1 MLRQSGELDPAGNCI
16 TSTDR
21 GTMTEKIDIKNL
33 TLPALEQFLQGQG
46 KERFRALQ
54 VFKWIYQKDAG
65 SFDEMTNISKDLR
78 RELSETACISNL
90 APEAVEQGNDGTRKY
105 LFNLADGQGVEAV
118 LIPIEGRN
126 TLCISSQVGCAMA
139 CEFCLTGTFKLT
151 RNLTTAEIVNQIM
164 AVRRDLVLNPPAL
177 TAAAAITGGLYDDG
191 DEGDDESIES
201 PAAIRNIVMMGMG
214 EPLHNLD
221 NVIPAIQIMI
231 DGNGLQ
237 LSNRRVTVS
246 TCGLVPEM
254 ARLGRE
260 VPNVNL
266 AVSLNATT
274 DELRNRIMPV
284 NRRYPLKEL
293 LKACRE
299 FPLPGR
305 RKVTFEYVML
315 GGVNDS
321 LEDAK
326 RLLRLISDI
335 PNKVNLIPFNEH
347 EGCGFRAPTRAA
359 IDAFHKF
366 LIDRHVTVITR
377 DSRGGDISAA
387 CGQLKGRLEK
397 K

>member
-1 MLRQSGELDPAGNCI
+1 M
-16 TSTDR
+16 TSKVDL
-21 GTMTEKIDIKNL
+21 KNL
-33 TLPALEQFLQGQG
+33 TLAALEQFLQGQG

-54 VFKWIYQKDAG
+54 VFKWIYQQDAVG
-65 SFDEMTNISKDLR
+65 FEEMTNISKALR
-78 RELSETACISNL
+78 TELAETAFISNL
-90 APEAVEQGNDGTRKY
+90 IPEAVEEGSDGTRKY
-105 LFNLADGQGVEAV
+105 LFTLGDGHAVESV

-151 RNLTTAEIVNQIM
+151 RNLTSAEIINQIM
-164 AVRRDLVLNPPAL
+164 SVRRDLVLNPPTAQ
-177 TAAAAITGGLYDDG
+177 AAASDFDDG
-191 DEGDDESIES
+191 DESDDGQPAS
-201 PAAIRNIVMMGMG
+201 PAAIRNIVLMGMG

-260 VPNVNL
+260 IPNVNL

-274 DELRNRIMPV
+274 DELRDRIMPV
-284 NRRYPLKEL
+284 NRSYPLKTL
-293 LKACRE
+293 LQACRE

-315 GGVNDS
+315 GGMNDS
-321 LEDAK
+321 LDDAK

-347 EGCGFRAPTRAA
+347 EGCDFKAPTRKA
-359 IDAFHKF
+359 IDAFHKY

-387 CGQLKGRLEK
+387 CGQLKGKLEK
-397 K
+397 QKSSHHRVTEDTEKV

>member
-1 MLRQSGELDPAGNCI
+1 MNANDQ
-16 TSTDR
+16 TTKTDL
-21 GTMTEKIDIKNL
+21 KNL
-33 TLPALEQFLQGQG
+33 TLPGLEQFLQGQG

-54 VFKWIYQKDAG
+54 VFKWIYQQDARG
-65 SFDEMTNISKDLR
+65 FEEMTNISKALR
-78 RELSETACISNL
+78 AELAETAYISNL
-90 APEAVEQGNDGTRKY
+90 EPEAIEEGSDGTRKY
-105 LFNLADGQGVEAV
+105 LFTLDDGNAVESV

-164 AVRRDLVLNPPAL
+164 AVKRDLIRNPPAL
-177 TAAAAITGGLYDDG
+177 SLAVTEAV
-191 DEGDDESIES
+191 DDEDDDDQPES
-201 PAAIRNIVMMGMG
+201 PAAIRNIVLMGMG
-214 EPLHNLD
+214 EPLHNLY
-221 NVIPAIQIMI
+221 NVIPAIRIMI

-254 ARLGRE
+254 ERLGRE
-260 VPNVNL
+260 IPNVNL

-274 DELRNRIMPV
+274 DELRNKIMPV
-284 NRRYPLKEL
+284 NRSYPLREL
-293 LKACRE
+293 LKACKE

-321 LEDAK
+321 LEDAR
-326 RLLRLISDI
+326 RLLKLISDI

-347 EGCGFRAPTRAA
+347 EGCGFKAPSRAA
-359 IDAFHKF
+359 IDAFHKY

-387 CGQLKGRLEK
+387 CGQLKGKLEK
-397 K
+397 KPIT

>member
-1 MLRQSGELDPAGNCI
+1 
-16 TSTDR
+16 
-21 GTMTEKIDIKNL
+21 
-33 TLPALEQFLQGQG
+33 
-46 KERFRALQ
+46 
-54 VFKWIYQKDAG
+54 
-65 SFDEMTNISKDLR
+65 
-78 RELSETACISNL
+78 
-90 APEAVEQGNDGTRKY
+90 
-105 LFNLADGQGVEAV
+105 
-118 LIPIEGRN
+118 
-126 TLCISSQVGCAMA
+126 
-139 CEFCLTGTFKLT
+139 
-151 RNLTTAEIVNQIM
+151 M
-164 AVRRDLVLNPPAL
+164 AVKRDLIRNPPAL
-177 TAAAAITGGLYDDG
+177 LIDGGQLSGADDEDGDDG
-191 DEGDDESIES
+191 TPES
-201 PAAIRNIVMMGMG
+201 PAVIRNIVMMGMG

-254 ARLGRE
+254 ERLGRE
-260 VPNVNL
+260 IPNVNL

-274 DELRNRIMPV
+274 DELRDRIMPV
-284 NRRYPLKEL
+284 NRKYPLKEL
-293 LKACRE
+293 LRACRE

-347 EGCGFRAPTRAA
+347 EGCDFKAPTRAA
-359 IDAFHKF
+359 IDAFHTY

-377 DSRGGDISAA
+377 DSRGSDISAA
-387 CGQLKGRLEK
+387 CGQLKGRLQK
-397 K
+397 

>member
-1 MLRQSGELDPAGNCI
+1 
-16 TSTDR
+16 
-21 GTMTEKIDIKNL
+21 MTTKIDLKNL

-54 VFKWIYQKDAG
+54 VFKWIYQQDIVN
-65 SFDEMTNISKDLR
+65 FDEMTNISKTLR
-78 RELSETACISNL
+78 TELGETAFISNL
-90 APEAVEQGNDGTRKY
+90 ETEAVEEGSDGTRKY
-105 LFNLADGQGVEAV
+105 LFNLGDGHAVESV

-164 AVRRDLVLNPPAL
+164 AVRRDLAINPPVMQVD
-177 TAAAAITGGLYDDG
+177 GGPRLENDDDSDDTDDG
-191 DEGDDESIES
+191 SRVS
-201 PAAIRNIVMMGMG
+201 PASIRNVVLMGMG

-260 VPNVNL
+260 IPNVNL

-274 DELRNRIMPV
+274 DELRDRIMPV
-284 NRRYPLKEL
+284 NRRYPIKSL
-293 LKACRE
+293 LQACRE
-299 FPLPGR
+299 FPLPSR
-305 RKVTFEYVML
+305 RKVTFEYVMM
-315 GGVNDS
+315 GGINDS
-321 LEDAK
+321 LDDAK

-347 EGCGFRAPTRAA
+347 EGCEFRAPTRAA

-387 CGQLKGRLEK
+387 CGQLKGKLEK
-397 K
+397 QNAPHHRVTEDTEKV

>member
-1 MLRQSGELDPAGNCI
+1 MIEK
-16 TSTDR
+16 TDL
-21 GTMTEKIDIKNL
+21 KNL
-33 TLPALEQFLQGQG
+33 TLPALELFLKGRG
-46 KERFRALQ
+46 KERFRATQ
-54 VFKWIYQKDAG
+54 IFKWIFQHDVDN
-65 SFDEMTNISKDLR
+65 FEEMTNISKDLR
-78 RELSETACISNL
+78 RELAETACISNL
-90 APEAVEQGNDGTRKY
+90 EPEAVEQGSDGTRKY
-105 LFNLADGQGVEAV
+105 LFSLGDGNGVEAV

-126 TLCISSQVGCAMA
+126 TLCISSQAGCAMG

-164 AVRRDLVLNPPAL
+164 AVERDLLKNPPLLLADPD
-177 TAAAAITGGLYDDG
+177 AAGLITDDG
-191 DEGDDESIES
+191 DEGDDEQAPS
-201 PAAIRNIVMMGMG
+201 PAGIRNIVMMGMG

-237 LSNRRVTVS
+237 FSNRRVTVS

-254 ARLGRE
+254 ERLGRE
-260 VPNVNL
+260 IPNVNL

-284 NRRYPLKEL
+284 NRRYPLQEL
-293 LKACRE
+293 LKACRQ

-315 GGVNDS
+315 GGLNDS

-347 EGCGFRAPTRAA
+347 EGCDFKAPTKAA
-359 IDAFHKF
+359 IDAFHKY

-387 CGQLKGRLEK
+387 CGQLKGKLEK
-397 K
+397 NNND

>member
-1 MLRQSGELDPAGNCI
+1 MTRAK
-16 TSTDR
+16 TDL
-21 GTMTEKIDIKNL
+21 KNL

-54 VFKWIYQKDAG
+54 VFKWIYQQDAHA
-65 SFDEMTNISKDLR
+65 FEEMTNISKALR
-78 RELSETACISNL
+78 AELSETAFISNL
-90 APEAVEQGNDGTRKY
+90 EPEAIEEGSDGTRKY
-105 LFNLADGQGVEAV
+105 LFSLSDGQAVESV

-151 RNLTTAEIVNQIM
+151 RNLTTAEIVNQII
-164 AVRRDLVLNPPAL
+164 AVKRDLARNPPTVMSDVVAV
-177 TAAAAITGGLYDDG
+177 DD
-191 DEGDDESIES
+191 DDESDEGVSVDS
-201 PAAIRNIVMMGMG
+201 PAAIRNIVLMGMG

-221 NVIPAIQIMI
+221 NVIPAIRIMI

-274 DELRNRIMPV
+274 DELRDRIMPV
-284 NRRYPLKEL
+284 NRSYPLKEL
-293 LKACRE
+293 LKACKE

-315 GGVNDS
+315 GGVNDT

-326 RLLRLISDI
+326 RLLKLISDI

-347 EGCGFRAPTRAA
+347 EGCDFKAPTRAA
-359 IDAFHKF
+359 IDAFHKY

-387 CGQLKGRLEK
+387 CGQLKGKLRK
-397 K
+397 

>member
-1 MLRQSGELDPAGNCI
+1 MTPK
-16 TSTDR
+16 TDL
-21 GTMTEKIDIKNL
+21 KNL
-33 TLPALEQFLQGQG
+33 PLPALEQFLQGQG

-54 VFKWIYQKDAG
+54 VFKWIYQQDAHD
-65 SFDEMTNISKDLR
+65 FDEMTNISKALR
-78 RELSETACISNL
+78 AELADTAFISNL
-90 APEAVEQGNDGTRKY
+90 EPEAIEEGGDGTRKY
-105 LFNLADGQGVEAV
+105 LFNLGDGHAVESV

-151 RNLTTAEIVNQIM
+151 RNLTTSEIVNQIM
-164 AVRRDLVLNPPAL
+164 AVKRDLVRNPPATL
-177 TAAAAITGGLYDDG
+177 QCPVKDDDSDDG
-191 DEGDDESIES
+191 DGEIPAS

-221 NVIPAIQIMI
+221 NVIPAIRIMI

-254 ARLGRE
+254 GRLGRE
-260 VPNVNL
+260 IPNVNL

-284 NRRYPLKEL
+284 NRRYPIKEL

-315 GGVNDS
+315 GGINDS
-321 LEDAK
+321 LLDAR
-326 RLLRLISDI
+326 RLLSLISDI

-347 EGCGFRAPTRAA
+347 EGCDFKAPTKAS
-359 IDAFHKF
+359 IDAFHTY
-366 LIDRHVTVITR
+366 LVDRHVTVITR

-397 K
+397 KKEM

>member
-1 MLRQSGELDPAGNCI
+1 LQAENK
-16 TSTDR
+16 TDL
-21 GTMTEKIDIKNL
+21 KIF

-46 KERFRALQ
+46 KERFRATQ
-54 VFKWIYQKDAG
+54 IFKWIYQQDAK
-65 SFDEMTNISKDLR
+65 SFEEMTNISKDLR
-78 RELSETACISNL
+78 KELEATATITNLEIET
-90 APEAVEQGNDGTRKY
+90 VESGSDGTRKY
-105 LFNLADGQGVEAV
+105 LFTLADGHAVEAV
-118 LIPIEGRN
+118 LIPIAGRN
-126 TLCISSQVGCAMA
+126 TLCISSQVGCAMG

-151 RNLTTAEIVNQIM
+151 RNLTTSEIINQIM
-164 AVRRDLVLNPPAL
+164 AVKRDLTVNPVLPDTQVTTVPFFADN
-177 TAAAAITGGLYDDG
+177 DE
-191 DEGDDESIES
+191 EGDDSS
-201 PAAIRNIVMMGMG
+201 PDSHVLIRNIVMMGMG

-221 NVIPAIQIMI
+221 NVIPAIKIMI

-254 ARLGRE
+254 KRLGQE

-274 DELRNRIMPV
+274 DELRDKIMPV

-293 LKACRE
+293 MKACSE

-305 RKVTFEYVML
+305 RKITFEYVML
-315 GGVNDS
+315 GGINDT
-321 LEDAK
+321 LDDAK
-326 RLLRLISDI
+326 RMLSLISDI

-347 EGCGFRAPTRAA
+347 EGCGFKAPRQTT
-359 IDAFHKF
+359 IDAFHKY

-397 K
+397 QGQI

>member
-1 MLRQSGELDPAGNCI
+1 M
-16 TSTDR
+16 STTPDK
-21 GTMTEKIDIKNL
+21 TDLKNL
-33 TLPALEQFLQGQG
+33 TLSALERFLQGQG
-46 KERFRALQ
+46 KERFRATQ
-54 VFKWIYQKDAG
+54 IFKWIFQHDAG

-78 RELSETACISNL
+78 AELAETAYISRL
-90 APEAVEQGNDGTRKY
+90 EPETVEEGSDGTRKY
-105 LFNLADGQGVEAV
+105 LFNLGDGNAVEAV
-118 LIPIEGRN
+118 LIPIEDRN
-126 TLCISSQVGCAMA
+126 TVCISSQAGCAMG
-139 CEFCLTGTFKLT
+139 CEFCLTGTFKLA

-164 AVRRDLVLNPPAL
+164 AIRSDVRKS
-177 TAAAAITGGLYDDG
+177 
-191 DEGDDESIES
+191 GDD
-201 PAAIRNIVMMGMG
+201 IRNIVMMGMG

-274 DELRNRIMPV
+274 DELRDRIMPI

-293 LKACRE
+293 LKACKE

-305 RKVTFEYVML
+305 RKVTFEYVMM

-326 RLLRLISDI
+326 RLLRLTSDI

-347 EGCGFRAPTRAA
+347 EGCGFKAPTQAA
-359 IDAFHKF
+359 IDAFHTY

-387 CGQLKGRLEK
+387 CGQLKGKLQK
-397 K
+397 APVS

>member
-1 MLRQSGELDPAGNCI
+1 
-16 TSTDR
+16 
-21 GTMTEKIDIKNL
+21 MTEKTDIKNL
-33 TLPALEQFLQGQG
+33 TLPALEKFLQGQG

-54 VFKWIYQKDAG
+54 VFKWIYQQDASG
-65 SFDEMTNISKDLR
+65 FEEMTNISKALR
-78 RELSETACISNL
+78 NELAETAIISNL
-90 APEAVEQGNDGTRKY
+90 EPEAIEEGGDGTRKY
-105 LFNLADGQGVEAV
+105 LFSLGDGNAVESV

-164 AVRRDLVLNPPAL
+164 AVKRDLIRNPPAMQ
-177 TAAAAITGGLYDDG
+177 AGGGHLPESDDDG
-191 DEGDDESIES
+191 SDDGSPES
-201 PAAIRNIVMMGMG
+201 PAAIRNIVLMGMG

-254 ARLGRE
+254 ERLGRE
-260 VPNVNL
+260 IPNVNL

-274 DELRNRIMPV
+274 DELRNKIMPV
-284 NRRYPLKEL
+284 NRSYPLKEL
-293 LKACRE
+293 LKACKE

-321 LEDAK
+321 LEDAR
-326 RLLRLISDI
+326 RLLKLISDI

-347 EGCGFRAPTRAA
+347 EGCGFKAPTRAA
-359 IDAFHKF
+359 IDAFHKY

-387 CGQLKGRLEK
+387 CGQLKGKLRK
-397 K
+397 

>member
-1 MLRQSGELDPAGNCI
+1 MTTPI
-16 TSTDR
+16 TKTDL
-21 GTMTEKIDIKNL
+21 KNF
-33 TLPALEQFLQGQG
+33 TLPALEQFLKGQG

-54 VFKWIYQKDAG
+54 IFKWIYQQDA
-65 SFDEMTNISKDLR
+65 STFEEMTNISKDLR
-78 RELSETACISNL
+78 LELAETAFISNL
-90 APEAVEQGNDGTRKY
+90 EPEAVEEGSDGTRKY
-105 LFNLADGQGVEAV
+105 LFNLEDGNAVEAV

-126 TLCISSQVGCAMA
+126 TLCISSQAGCAMG

-164 AVRRDLVLNPPAL
+164 AVKRDLAGNPPTLPAD
-177 TAAAAITGGLYDDG
+177 AGAGSGYFYDNDDSEDGLPQ
-191 DEGDDESIES
+191 S

-221 NVIPAIQIMI
+221 NVIPAIRIMI

-254 ARLGRE
+254 ERLGRE

-274 DELRNRIMPV
+274 DELRDRIMPI
-284 NRRYPLKEL
+284 NRKYPLKEL
-293 LKACRE
+293 LRACKE

-315 GGVNDS
+315 GGVNDT
-321 LEDAK
+321 LDDAK

-347 EGCGFRAPTRAA
+347 EGCSFRAPTRAA
-359 IDAFHKF
+359 VDAFHKY

-387 CGQLKGRLEK
+387 CGQLKGRSK
-397 K
+397 GG

>member
-1 MLRQSGELDPAGNCI
+1 
-16 TSTDR
+16 
-21 GTMTEKIDIKNL
+21 MTTKIDLKNL

-54 VFKWIYQKDAG
+54 VFKWIYQQG
-65 SFDEMTNISKDLR
+65 IVNFDEMTNISKNLR
-78 RELSETACISNL
+78 SELGETAFISNL
-90 APEAVEQGNDGTRKY
+90 ETEAVEEGSDGTRKY
-105 LFNLADGQGVEAV
+105 LFNLGDGHAVESV

-164 AVRRDLVLNPPAL
+164 AVRRDLAINPPVMQVD
-177 TAAAAITGGLYDDG
+177 GGPRLENDDDSDDTDDG
-191 DEGDDESIES
+191 STVS
-201 PAAIRNIVMMGMG
+201 PASIRNVVLMGMG

-260 VPNVNL
+260 IPNVNL

-274 DELRNRIMPV
+274 DELRDRIMPV
-284 NRRYPLKEL
+284 NRRYPIKSL
-293 LKACRE
+293 LQACRE

-305 RKVTFEYVML
+305 RKVTFEYVMM

-321 LEDAK
+321 LDDAK

-347 EGCGFRAPTRAA
+347 EGCEFRAPTRAA

-387 CGQLKGRLEK
+387 CGQLKGKLEK
-397 K
+397 QNAPHH

>member
-1 MLRQSGELDPAGNCI
+1 M
-16 TSTDR
+16 TKTDL
-21 GTMTEKIDIKNL
+21 KNL

-54 VFKWIYQKDAG
+54 VFKWIYQQDAHG
-65 SFDEMTNISKDLR
+65 FEEMTNISKDLR
-78 RELSETACISNL
+78 RELAETAFISNL
-90 APEAVEQGNDGTRKY
+90 EPEAVEEGNDGTRKY
-105 LFNLADGQGVEAV
+105 LFNLEDGHGVESV

-164 AVRRDLVLNPPAL
+164 AVKRDLIRNPPAMQ
-177 TAAAAITGGLYDDG
+177 TDGGQLHGTDDDDG
-191 DEGDDESIES
+191 DDDSPES
-201 PAAIRNIVMMGMG
+201 PAVIRNIVMMGMG
-214 EPLHNLD
+214 EPMHNLD

-254 ARLGRE
+254 ERLGRE
-260 VPNVNL
+260 IPNVNL

-293 LKACRE
+293 LRACRE

-321 LEDAK
+321 LDDAK

-347 EGCGFRAPTRAA
+347 EGCDFKAPTRAA
-359 IDAFHKF
+359 IDAFHTY

-377 DSRGGDISAA
+377 DSRGSDISAA
-387 CGQLKGRLEK
+387 CGQLKGRLQK
-397 K
+397 

>member
-1 MLRQSGELDPAGNCI
+1 M
-16 TSTDR
+16 THKTDL
-21 GTMTEKIDIKNL
+21 KNL

-54 VFKWIYQKDAG
+54 VFKWIYQQDAH
-65 SFDEMTNISKDLR
+65 SFEEMTNISKALR
-78 RELSETACISNL
+78 AELAETAFISNL
-90 APEAVEQGNDGTRKY
+90 EPEAVEEGGDGTRKY
-105 LFNLADGQGVEAV
+105 LFNLGDGHAVESV

-139 CEFCLTGTFKLT
+139 CEFCLTGTFKLA

-164 AVRRDLVLNPPAL
+164 AVKRDLARNPPA
-177 TAAAAITGGLYDDG
+177 ISSGGERCHENNDDSDDG
-191 DEGDDESIES
+191 EDEYPDS
-201 PAAIRNIVMMGMG
+201 PAAIRNIVLMGMG
-214 EPLHNLD
+214 EPLQNLD

-260 VPNVNL
+260 IPNVNL

-284 NRRYPLKEL
+284 NRSYPLKEL
-293 LKACRE
+293 LKACKE

-315 GGVNDS
+315 GGVNDT

-326 RLLRLISDI
+326 RLLKLISDI

-347 EGCGFRAPTRAA
+347 EGCDFKAPTRSA
-359 IDAFHKF
+359 IDAFHKY

-387 CGQLKGRLEK
+387 CGQLKGKLEK
-397 K
+397 RKAV

>member
-1 MLRQSGELDPAGNCI
+1 MNHKVDL
-16 TSTDR
+16 
-21 GTMTEKIDIKNL
+21 KNL

-54 VFKWIYQKDAG
+54 VFKWMYQHDVR
-65 SFDEMTNISKDLR
+65 SFEEMTNISKELR
-78 RELSETACISNL
+78 AELAETAYISNL
-90 APEAVEQGNDGTRKY
+90 EAEAVEVGSDGTRKY
-105 LFNLADGQGVEAV
+105 LFNLGDGHAVESV

-126 TLCISSQVGCAMA
+126 TVCISSQVGCAMA

-164 AVRRDLVLNPPAL
+164 AVRRDVR
-177 TAAAAITGGLYDDG
+177 
-191 DEGDDESIES
+191 ESGEE
-201 PAAIRNIVMMGMG
+201 IRNIVMMGMG

-254 ARLGRE
+254 ERLGRE
-260 VPNVNL
+260 IPNVNL

-284 NRRYPLKEL
+284 NRRYPIKEL
-293 LKACRE
+293 LQACRE

-305 RKVTFEYVML
+305 RKVTFEYVMM

-321 LEDAK
+321 LDDAK

-347 EGCGFRAPTRAA
+347 EGCGFKAPTQAA
-359 IDAFHKF
+359 IDAFHTY

-387 CGQLKGRLEK
+387 CGQLKGKLEK
-397 K
+397 KSGSPDGE

>member
-1 MLRQSGELDPAGNCI
+1 
-16 TSTDR
+16 
-21 GTMTEKIDIKNL
+21 MTEKIDLKNL
-33 TLPALEQFLQGQG
+33 TLPSLEKFLYGQG
-46 KERFRALQ
+46 KERFRATQ
-54 VFKWIYQKDAG
+54 IFKWIFQHDAC
-65 SFDEMTNISKDLR
+65 SFEEMTNISKELR
-78 RELSETACISNL
+78 KELGETAFISNL
-90 APEAVEQGNDGTRKY
+90 KPEAVERGSDGTCKY
-105 LFNLADGQGVEAV
+105 LFNLQDGESVESV
-118 LIPIEGRN
+118 LLPIEGRN

-139 CEFCLTGTFKLT
+139 CEFCLTGTFRLT

-164 AVRRDLVLNPPAL
+164 AVRRDVRE
-177 TAAAAITGGLYDDG
+177 TG
-191 DEGDDESIES
+191 EE
-201 PAAIRNIVMMGMG
+201 IRNIVMMGMG

-284 NRRYPLKEL
+284 NRRYPIKSL
-293 LKACRE
+293 LQACRE

-305 RKVTFEYVML
+305 RKVTFEYVMI

-321 LEDAK
+321 VADAK
-326 RLLRLISDI
+326 RQLGLISDI

-347 EGCGFRAPTRAA
+347 EGCGFKAPTQAA
-359 IDAFHKF
+359 VDAFHKY

-387 CGQLKGRLEK
+387 CGQLKGKLRK
-397 K
+397 

>member
-1 MLRQSGELDPAGNCI
+1 MIDK
-16 TSTDR
+16 TDL
-21 GTMTEKIDIKNL
+21 KNL

-54 VFKWIYQKDAG
+54 IFKWIYQQDAR
-65 SFDEMTNISKDLR
+65 SFEEMTNISKDLR
-78 RELSETACISNL
+78 TELAETAFISNL
-90 APEAVEQGNDGTRKY
+90 EPEAVEQGSDGTRKY
-105 LFNLADGQGVEAV
+105 LFNLADGHAVEAV

-164 AVRRDLVLNPPAL
+164 AVKRDLIRNPPAL
-177 TAAAAITGGLYDDG
+177 SAAVGDGIGNSDDDDDSDDG
-191 DEGDDESIES
+191 PSDS

-254 ARLGRE
+254 ERLGRE
-260 VPNVNL
+260 IPNVNL

-274 DELRNRIMPV
+274 DELRDRIMPV
-284 NRRYPLKEL
+284 NRSYPLKEL
-293 LKACRE
+293 LQACRE

-347 EGCGFRAPTRAA
+347 EGCDFKAPTRAA
-359 IDAFHKF
+359 IDAFHKY

-397 K
+397 RKPA

>member
-1 MLRQSGELDPAGNCI
+1 M
-16 TSTDR
+16 TTKTDL
-21 GTMTEKIDIKNL
+21 KNL

-54 VFKWIYQKDAG
+54 VFKWLYQQDAHG
-65 SFDEMTNISKDLR
+65 FEEMTNISKALR
-78 RELSETACISNL
+78 KELDDTAFISNL
-90 APEAVEQGNDGTRKY
+90 EPEAVEQGSDGTRKY
-105 LFNLADGQGVEAV
+105 LFPLADGTSVESV

-164 AVRRDLVLNPPAL
+164 AVRRDLIRNPPAPL
-177 TAAAAITGGLYDDG
+177 TRPLATLSHGERVNAPLLPMGEGW
-191 DEGDDESIES
+191 DEGDDDDQPES
-201 PAAIRNIVMMGMG
+201 PAAIRNIVLMGMG

-254 ARLGRE
+254 ERLGRE
-260 VPNVNL
+260 IPNVNL

-284 NRRYPLKEL
+284 NRSYPLKEL
-293 LKACRE
+293 LKACKE

-315 GGVNDS
+315 GGVNDT
-321 LEDAK
+321 LDDAK
-326 RLLRLISDI
+326 RLLKLISDI

-347 EGCGFRAPTRAA
+347 EGCDFKAPTRAA
-359 IDAFHKF
+359 IDAFHKY

-387 CGQLKGRLEK
+387 CGQLKGKLEK

>member
-1 MLRQSGELDPAGNCI
+1 MI
-16 TSTDR
+16 KTDL
-21 GTMTEKIDIKNL
+21 KNL
-33 TLPALEQFLQGQG
+33 TLPALEKFLQGQG
-46 KERFRALQ
+46 KERFRATQ
-54 VFKWIYQKDAG
+54 IFKWIFQKGACT
-65 SFDEMTNISKDLR
+65 FEEMTNISKDLR
-78 RELSETACISNL
+78 RELTETACISNIES
-90 APEAVEQGNDGTRKY
+90 EAVEQGSDGTRKY

-164 AVRRDLVLNPPAL
+164 AVKRDLVKNPPNLPAGAVEECG
-177 TAAAAITGGLYDDG
+177 TMDDDDDDG
-191 DEGDDESIES
+191 SSTS
-201 PAAIRNIVMMGMG
+201 PADIRNIVMMGMG

-254 ARLGRE
+254 ERLGRE
-260 VPNVNL
+260 IPNVNL

-274 DELRNRIMPV
+274 DELRDRIMPV
-284 NRRYPLKEL
+284 NRSYPLKTL
-293 LKACRE
+293 LQACRE

-347 EGCGFRAPTRAA
+347 EGCEFKAPTRAA
-359 IDAFHKF
+359 IDAFHKY

-387 CGQLKGRLEK
+387 CGQLKGRLQK
-397 K
+397 

>member
-1 MLRQSGELDPAGNCI
+1 
-16 TSTDR
+16 
-21 GTMTEKIDIKNL
+21 MTEKTDLKNF
-33 TLPALEQFLQGQG
+33 TLSALEQFLRGQG

-54 VFKWIYQKDAG
+54 VFKWIYQQDAHG
-65 SFDEMTNISKDLR
+65 FEEMTNISKSLR
-78 RELSETACISNL
+78 TELSEKAYISNFE
-90 APEAVEQGNDGTRKY
+90 PEAVEEGSDGTRKY
-105 LFNLADGQGVEAV
+105 LFNLGDGNAVESV

-139 CEFCLTGTFKLT
+139 CEFCLTGTFRLT

-164 AVRRDLVLNPPAL
+164 AVKRDLIRNPPAVQVE
-177 TAAAAITGGLYDDG
+177 GGLLFENDDDDG
-191 DEGDDESIES
+191 DAGNPEC
-201 PAAIRNIVMMGMG
+201 PAAIRNIVLMGMG

-254 ARLGRE
+254 ERLGRE
-260 VPNVNL
+260 IPNVNL

-284 NRRYPLKEL
+284 NLRYPLSTL
-293 LKACRE
+293 LKACKA

-315 GGVNDS
+315 GGINDT
-321 LEDAK
+321 LDDAK

-347 EGCGFRAPTRAA
+347 EGCSFKAPTRAA
-359 IDAFHKF
+359 IDAFHTY

-387 CGQLKGRLEK
+387 CGQLKGKLEK
-397 K
+397 RG